1 MTEPGSGDSV
11 LAKVRMIV
19 ETFSGNS
26 PELGL
31 NELARRS
38 GVAKASVHR
47 LTTELVGWGVLEKV
61 GGRYRLGARL
71 YELGQ
76 LVPRN
81 RILRDAALPF
91 MEDLFLTTRESV
103 YLGVR
108 GDLELFQVER
118 FLGPRGVS
126 SARVPNRSPLHSSAS
141 GKALLAFSEPDVL
154 ARVLERGLAP
164 RTKFTITD
172 PERLRAVVHAVREAG
187 YASECEE
194 QTRGYG
200 AVAAPVFARE
210 GTLVGALSVVAPA
223 DRFDPHRLAP
233 AVLTASRALA
243 RMLHASGS
251 TIAAPTGGP
260 LTGP

>member
-1 MTEPGSGDSV
+1 MEQPVPEAGDSV
-11 LAKVRMIV
+11 LTKVRMIV

-47 LTTELVGWGVLEKV
+47 LTAELISWGVLEKI
-61 GGRYRLGARL
+61 GGRYRLGTRL

-81 RILRDAALPF
+81 RILREAALPF
-91 MEDLFLTTRESV
+91 MEDLFFTTRESV

-118 FLGPRGVS
+118 FLGARGVS
-126 SARVPNRSPLHSSAS
+126 SARVPSRSPLHSSAS
-141 GKALLAFSEPDVL
+141 GKALLAFSDHDVLERVL
-154 ARVLERGLAP
+154 ARRLAP

-172 PERLRAVVHAVREAG
+172 PDRLRAVIHAVRENG

-194 QTRGYG
+194 QTTGYG
-200 AVAAPVFARE
+200 AVAAPVFAAE
-210 GTLVGALSVVAPA
+210 GALVGALSVVAPA

-233 AVLTASRALA
+233 AVLTASRGLA
-243 RMLHASGS
+243 RVLHASGS
-251 TIAAPTGGP
+251 TITA
-260 LTGP
+260 